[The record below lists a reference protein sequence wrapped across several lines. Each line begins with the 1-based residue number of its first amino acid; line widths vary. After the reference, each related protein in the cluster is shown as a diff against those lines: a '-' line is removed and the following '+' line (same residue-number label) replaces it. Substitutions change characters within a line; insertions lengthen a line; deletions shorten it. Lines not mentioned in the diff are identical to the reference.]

1 MHPNGST
8 SLIMAWLLEL
18 SWQPWTIMPT
28 LVGNKP
34 LYPGVPTKGA
44 AIQGS
49 VSEKYQRMGG
59 KAHIWEDKQLSSQA
73 NPWYHCRE
81 KMLKN
86 HMRGV
91 QQSQHHAFLC
101 LLFYTLFL
109 RRFFSRLIYWF
120 ELKWFYSAHDE
131 GLTKKQFVL
140 KLGRTITRP
149 QVLPITYVTG
159 SFGRPLI

>member
-49 VSEKYQRMGG
+49 VSEKYQRMGIMG
-59 KAHIWEDKQLSSQA
+59 I
-73 NPWYHCRE
+73 NYHL
-81 KMLKN
+81 KPMLDTIVERK
-86 HMRGV
+86 
-91 QQSQHHAFLC
+91 C
-101 LLFYTLFL
+101 LKT
-109 RRFFSRLIYWF
+109 
-120 ELKWFYSAHDE
+120 
-131 GLTKKQFVL
+131 T
-140 KLGRTITRP
+140 
-149 QVLPITYVTG
+149 
-159 SFGRPLI
+159 